1 MQPFIERETVT
12 EFNQANKELSSEAL
26 EQIALRFKLLSDPMR
41 LKILHA
47 LQEGEQSV
55 NQLVKLTGSS
65 QPNISKHL
73 NILRTTGMV
82 KRRQESNQAF
92 FSISAPFIFDLCE
105 IVCNGIAEELEQL
118 KSNFS

>member
-1 MQPFIERETVT
+1 MQPFIEREAVT
-12 EFNQANKELSSEAL
+12 NPKQPNKQLSSEAL

-47 LQEGEQSV
+47 LQGGEQSV

-118 KSNFS
+118 QRNFT

>member
-1 MQPFIERETVT
+1 MTESSQP
-12 EFNQANKELSSEAL
+12 NKQLSNEAL

-47 LQEGEQSV
+47 LQGGEQSV

-73 NILRTTGMV
+73 NILKTTGMV

-118 KSNFS
+118 QSNFT

>member
-1 MQPFIERETVT
+1 MT
-12 EFNQANKELSSEAL
+12 EPKQTNKQLSPEAL

-41 LKILHA
+41 LRILHA
-47 LQEGEQSV
+47 LQEGELSV

-92 FSISAPFIFDLCE
+92 FSIAAPFIFDLCD
-105 IVCNGIAEELEQL
+105 IVCNGIAKELEQL
-118 KSNFS
+118 QSNFT

>member
-1 MQPFIERETVT
+1 MT
-12 EFNQANKELSSEAL
+12 ESKKNSKQLSNEAL

-47 LQEGEQSV
+47 LQGGEQSV

-118 KSNFS
+118 KSNFT

>member
-1 MQPFIERETVT
+1 MT
-12 EFNQANKELSSEAL
+12 ESNQNHKQLSSEAL
-26 EQIALRFKLLSDPMR
+26 EQVALRFKLLSDPMR

-47 LQEGEQSV
+47 LQDGEQSV
-55 NQLVKLTGSS
+55 NQLVTLTGSS

-73 NILRTTGMV
+73 NILRTSGMV

-118 KSNFS
+118 QSNFTTPK

>member
-1 MQPFIERETVT
+1 MKESDQ
-12 EFNQANKELSSEAL
+12 NQKQLSSEAL

-47 LQEGEQSV
+47 LQDGERSV
-55 NQLVKLTGSS
+55 NQLVEITGSS

-92 FSISAPFIFDLCE
+92 FSISAPFIFDLCD
-105 IVCNGIAEELEQL
+105 IVCNGIAEELEHL
-118 KSNFS
+118 KSNFT

>member
-1 MQPFIERETVT
+1 MT
-12 EFNQANKELSSEAL
+12 ESNQNHKQLSAEAL

-41 LKILHA
+41 LKILHS
-47 LQEGEQSV
+47 LQEGERSV
-55 NQLVKLTGSS
+55 NQLVALTGSS

-73 NILRTTGMV
+73 NILRTSGMV

-105 IVCNGIAEELEQL
+105 IVCNGIAEDLDQL
-118 KSNFS
+118 KRNFT

>member
-1 MQPFIERETVT
+1 MT

-55 NQLVKLTGSS
+55 NQLVKVTGSS

-118 KSNFS
+118 KSSFS